1 MEDGEDPGNA
11 FAIPDLWAS
20 SKYFPESGD
29 SYSFLFSQL
38 KFDDISEKLPEQTL
52 SLGGKGGFFA
62 LPDFPFENPEPSI
75 ISTSTP
81 PPLSERGEEINN
93 EAGDGYIDI
102 WSFAPEEELKSA
114 NYLTWDAFDEQREEA
129 PQTCYVSEGGPQLFD
144 ASVADDTN
152 PLQIDNQDAIV
163 VSGSTYA
170 SSLLALGLGRDSVLF
185 TWNESTNEFECTLK
199 SVRTS
204 GCSTELTHDVTALFL
219 RCGNTTKA
227 LRSFTDKTYLK
238 HRSPGRIALAD
249 AIATVLS
256 TLQSHLNIPAS
267 SLQSIL
273 KLQSLFQPVS
283 HLLTIFE
290 DLVIAAGSAQNDEVM
305 LSHLFQYIEQTEHRT
320 DSTQTI
326 LLEVLSRV
334 SRPFLDFAGEWLGIQ
349 RETGMP
355 LVKGSVGK
363 SFVKAEDRIWIDDQ
377 GMEIHTPDFVL
388 DEARVPSF
396 MPEEDMLILFE
407 AGQSLRLLREH
418 QPEHPLARG
427 DIVTTAAAKPVL
439 EWGFSWQNIEAIGE
453 RARQYEKDL
462 SDAIEKYSTSG
473 HTPSP
478 PRLAPPAEEKEEL
491 NLFGKPPLEMEAH
504 LLASLNTLTTTPPTP
519 ASTLTA
525 LLTTHLTSSPTTSQ
539 SLSLPLP
546 LPLTPHLSLTPLL
559 TPLSTH
565 LSHATLSLLL
575 RSNLSTHLSLHRS
588 FSLLGSGVFASRLAH
603 ALFDPDLG
611 TAERQRGVVREGVM
625 GLRLG
630 GRGRRGEGKG
640 EGSWPPG
647 GSELRLV
654 LSGVLSE
661 SYAAT
666 IPRAPSRP
674 STSSSSS
681 TAFAIGGSG
690 VGVYTAPTML
700 PGDLSFGVRHMAPP
714 EIAACL
720 DPSSLSALDFLRLV
734 YKPPAP
740 LDAVITPES
749 LHMYDRA
756 FRALLRC
763 LRVQFVMG
771 ELFRS
776 SKSWSAGGRGG
787 GGGDVGVGRKE
798 ARIAARF
805 RNEAQHFVNAI
816 CSHFESGVT
825 AAWGVM
831 EDKMR
836 EVECRLQPGGPGLA
850 AGEGVEGLRRYH
862 ERVLERMMGVLLLR
876 GRQSVVRGVLEEV
889 LGCVLGFGGWAASEA
904 SRTGA
909 SSAGDGEKGPE
920 KGVEELYKLFKSKV
934 KVFITIC
941 RGMEEKKGG
950 VMAGEVGRGK
960 GGGGGGGGGLFDLE
974 EVGRGDVVGGLLGRL
989 EGSGY
994 YC

>member
-20 SKYFPESGD
+20 SKYFPESED

-38 KFDDISEKLPEQTL
+38 KFADISEKLPEQTL
-52 SLGGKGGFFA
+52 SHGGNGGFWA
-62 LPDFPFENPEPSI
+62 LPDFPFENPEASI

-93 EAGDGYIDI
+93 EGGDGYVDI

-144 ASVADDTN
+144 AAVADDTN
-152 PLQIDNQDAIV
+152 PLQIDNQDAVV

-185 TWNESTNEFECTLK
+185 TWNEDTKEFECTLK

-204 GCSTELTHDVTALFL
+204 GCTTELTHDVTALFL
-219 RCGNTTKA
+219 QCGNTTKA

-283 HLLTIFE
+283 HLLTIFHE
-290 DLVIAAGSAQNDEVM
+290 LILAAGSAQNDEVM

-363 SFVKAEDRIWIDDQ
+363 SFVKAEDRLWIDEQ
-377 GMEIHTPDFVL
+377 GMEIRAPDFVL

-396 MPEEDMLILFE
+396 MPEEDMQILFE
-407 AGQSLRLLREH
+407 AGRSLRLLREH

-439 EWGFSWQNIEAIGE
+439 EWEFSWQNIEAIGE
-453 RARQYEKDL
+453 RARQYERDL
-462 SDAIEKYSTSG
+462 TTAIEKYSTSG
-473 HTPSP
+473 HTPTA
-478 PRLAPPAEEKEEL
+478 PRLAPPAEETEEL
-491 NLFGKPPLEMEAH
+491 NLFGKPPSEMEAH
-504 LLASLNTLTTTPPTP
+504 LLASINTLTTTPFTP
-519 ASTLTA
+519 ASTLTT
-525 LLTTHLTSSPTTSQ
+525 LLTTHLASSPTSHLTHYHN
-539 SLSLPLP
+539 SLPLP

-559 TPLSTH
+559 SPLSTH

-575 RSNLSTHLSLHRS
+575 VSNLSTHLSLHRS

-603 ALFDPDLG
+603 ALFDPELG

-630 GRGRRGEGKG
+630 NRGRGRGSGEGKGG

-666 IPRAPSRP
+666 TPRAPSRP
-674 STSSSSS
+674 STSSSASS
-681 TAFAIGGSG
+681 PAFAIGGR

-700 PGDLSFGVRHMAPP
+700 PGDLSFGVRHMTQP

-734 YKPPAP
+734 YHPPAP
-740 LDAVITPES
+740 LDAIITPES

-771 ELFRS
+771 ELFRA
-776 SKSWSAGGRGG
+776 SKSWSRGGRGRE
-787 GGGDVGVGRKE
+787 GGDGGVGWKE
-798 ARIAARF
+798 GRVAARF

-816 CSHFESGVT
+816 CAHFESGVT

-831 EDKMR
+831 ESKMR
-836 EVECRLQPGGPGLA
+836 EVESRLQPGGVGLA

-876 GRQSVVRGVLEEV
+876 GRQSVVREVLEEA
-889 LGCVLGFGGWAASEA
+889 LGCVLGFGGWAASGG
-904 SRTGA
+904 S
-909 SSAGDGEKGPE
+909 SSAGDGE

-950 VMAGEVGRGK
+950 VLGAEGGGRGK
-960 GGGGGGGGGLFDLE
+960 GGGYGGRGGLFDLE

-994 YC
+994 YS

>member
-1 MEDGEDPGNA
+1 MKDGDDPGNA

-38 KFDDISEKLPEQTL
+38 KVDDISEKLPEQSL
-52 SLGGKGGFFA
+52 SHGGGNFFA
-62 LPDFPFENPEPSI
+62 LADFPFENPEPSI

-93 EAGDGYIDI
+93 EADDGYVDI

-144 ASVADDTN
+144 AAVADDTS
-152 PLQIDNQDAIV
+152 PLQIDNQDAVV

-185 TWNESTNEFECTLK
+185 TWNEETKEFECTLK

-227 LRSFTDKTYLK
+227 LRSFTDKAYLK

-249 AIATVLS
+249 AIGTVLS

-273 KLQSLFQPVS
+273 KLQSLFRPVS
-283 HLLTIFE
+283 HLLTIFHE
-290 DLVIAAGSAQNDEVM
+290 LIVAAGSAQNDEVM
-305 LSHLFQYIEQTEHRT
+305 LSNLLQFIEQTEHRT

-363 SFVKAEDRIWIDDQ
+363 SFVKAEDRLWIDEQ
-377 GMEIHTPDFVL
+377 GMEIRTPDFVL

-396 MPEEDMLILFE
+396 MPEGDMQILFE
-407 AGQSLRLLREH
+407 AGRSLRLLREH

-427 DIVTTAAAKPVL
+427 DFVTTAAAKPVL
-439 EWGFSWQNIEAIGE
+439 EWEFSWRNIEAIGE

-462 SDAIEKYSTSG
+462 TAAIEKYSTSG
-473 HTPSP
+473 TTTSP
-478 PRLAPPAEEKEEL
+478 PCLAPPAEEKEEL
-491 NLFGKPPLEMEAH
+491 NLFGKPAEEMQAH
-504 LLASLNTLTTTPPTP
+504 LLASLNTLTTPPLTPT
-519 ASTLTA
+519 STLTN
-525 LLTTHLTSSPTTSQ
+525 LLTTHLTTAPTSSISALTP
-539 SLSLPLP
+539 LPLP
-546 LPLTPHLSLTPLL
+546 LPLTPHLSLSPLL

-630 GRGRRGEGKG
+630 GRGRWGGGCGGEA
-640 EGSWPPG
+640 SWPPG

-666 IPRAPSRP
+666 TPRAPSRP
-674 STSSSSS
+674 STSSSSP
-681 TAFAIGGSG
+681 AFEIGGR
-690 VGVYTAPTML
+690 VGTYTAPTML
-700 PGDLSFGVRHMAPP
+700 PGDLSFGVRHMTSA
-714 EIAACL
+714 EIGACL

-756 FRALLRC
+756 FGALLRC
-763 LRVQFVMG
+763 LRVRFVMG
-771 ELFRS
+771 ELFRA
-776 SKSWSAGGRGG
+776 SKTWKGRS
-787 GGGDVGVGRKE
+787 GRC
-798 ARIAARF
+798 AARF
-805 RNEAQHFVNAI
+805 RNEAQHVVNAI

-831 EDKMR
+831 EAKMR
-836 EVECRLQPGGPGLA
+836 EVEECLQPGGVGLA

-862 ERVLERMMGVLLLR
+862 ERVLERMMGVLFLR
-876 GRQSVVRGVLEEV
+876 GRQSVVRGVLEGV
-889 LGCVLGFGGWAASEA
+889 LGCVLGFGGGLLVRA
-904 SRTGA
+904 
-909 SSAGDGEKGPE
+909 
-920 KGVEELYKLFKSKV
+920 VLV
-934 KVFITIC
+934 M
-941 RGMEEKKGG
+941 RGMG
-950 VMAGEVGRGK
+950 
-960 GGGGGGGGGLFDLE
+960 
-974 EVGRGDVVGGLLGRL
+974 
-989 EGSGY
+989 
-994 YC
+994 